1 MKYKY
6 MSSIVVCSSVL
17 FISLGSIITPDQE
30 VSELEGRTLETIP
43 LQIESEDVKGVLDG
57 AYFSKWDTYF
67 SDHILGRNYFVST
80 YNQVQKLLNKR
91 RINDVYLGEDD
102 YLFSLSEYK
111 VKTQEEL
118 QTRAQFFN
126 DLASTYQDSQLY
138 VVNLPNKYI
147 VNEDKI
153 PIEGYHSQIKG
164 EFARLANEFDEE
176 VMVLDLEKTLL
187 NTNEYFYK
195 TDHHWNMNGVYE
207 GYSQMIRQL
216 QSKFP
221 QIPSVIDKS
230 EFNIEIYPHCFVGS
244 DGRKVGQLVNF
255 QEDIEVWNHPD
266 YENISVKINDKDSS
280 FYHYN
285 RLSEDFFNNDYTV
298 YMGGDNALEV
308 ITNPNVDNDLS
319 LVLIGDSMSN
329 PLIPLLSLHF
339 KTIYSYDMRHYK
351 GDILA
356 DLNDINPD
364 IITLIGLTPNMMQS
378 YSEVFKLK

>member
-6 MSSIVVCSSVL
+6 MSSIVVCSSFL

-43 LQIESEDVKGVLDG
+43 LQIESEDLKGVLDG

-230 EFNIEIYPHCFVGS
+230 EFNIETYPHCFVGS

-351 GDILA
+351 GDIMA